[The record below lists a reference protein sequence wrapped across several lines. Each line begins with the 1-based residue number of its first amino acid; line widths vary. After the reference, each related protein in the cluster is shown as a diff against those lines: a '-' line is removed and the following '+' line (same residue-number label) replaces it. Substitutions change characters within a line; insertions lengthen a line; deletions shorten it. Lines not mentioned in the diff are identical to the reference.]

1 MKYEN
6 ESSSSSGGLAISFLH
21 LIFRLLYG
29 IFNNGHNGKS
39 SSRHSSSSGD
49 GCNCNT
55 CTASIVVFI
64 QSFTGPHFPPFRLD
78 ANLKNSEYEHF
89 SRSIVLNFLYH
100 LLFNQEQYLSSY
112 DFTNSVNA
120 FAK

>member
-6 ESSSSSGGLAISFLH
+6 GSSSSSGGLAISFLH
-21 LIFRLLYG
+21 LVFRLLYD

-39 SSRHSSSSGD
+39 SNRRSSSGD

-55 CTASIVVFI
+55 CTVSIVALI
-64 QSFTGPHFPPFRLD
+64 QSFTGPHFPAFRLN